1 MLYVIFA
8 KKRSSIFRKLLF
20 YKSIL
25 IMSFEQHIQQWVSVD
40 NQMKQLTDKMKEL
53 RDKKNT
59 LNDVIFNHVDN
70 ANLANTLVQISDG
83 KIKFIKTKDTQQL
96 TFKYLEICLGEI
108 IKNEDQVNKIVEY
121 VKNKREIKYVPE
133 IKRFYNK

>member
-1 MLYVIFA
+1 
-8 KKRSSIFRKLLF
+8 
-20 YKSIL
+20 
-25 IMSFEQHIQQWVSVD
+25 MSFEQHIQQWVSID

-70 ANLANTLVQISDG
+70 SNLSNATVQISDG
-83 KIKFIKTKDTQQL
+83 RIKFVKTKDTQVL
-96 TFKYLEICLGEI
+96 TFKYLETCLHEI

-121 VKNKREIKYVPE
+121 IKNKREIKYVPE
-133 IKRFYNK
+133 IKRFYNN